1 VQSKNSGA
9 AMSKTVT
16 TNVRN
21 DDAMGMI
28 HLFEFDMYLLNGN
41 FSETLR
47 FTDHDVFVYDGSN
60 EYTPLAISFDRLNE
74 DFTMASD
81 SINVTIDNV
90 NEELS
95 TVAMAKEWRN
105 NRAKIIRVLI
115 TPPAESIGGVTYEF
129 GMSENSSAAYP
140 RLEIA
145 SLTKDSYVLFEG
157 VIDTFNASTQIFTVQ
172 LTTKFTFW
180 QKPYPTRTYNQNE
193 FTSIVSA
200 MSDSIF
206 WGRQKT
212 T

>member
-1 VQSKNSGA
+1 
-9 AMSKTVT
+9 MSKTVT

-60 EYTPLAISFDRLNE
+60 EYTPLAITFDRLNE

-81 SINVTIDNV
+81 TINVTIDNV
-90 NEELS
+90 NEALS
-95 TVAMAKEWRN
+95 TVALAKEWRN

-145 SLTKDSYVLFEG
+145 GLTKDSYVLFEG
-157 VIDTFNASTQIFTVQ
+157 VIDTFNASTQIFNVS

>member
-1 VQSKNSGA
+1 
-9 AMSKTVT
+9 MSKTVT

-60 EYTPLAISFDRLNE
+60 EYTPLTITFDRLTE
-74 DFTMASD
+74 DFTMSSD
-81 SINVTIDNV
+81 TINIAIDNV

-95 TVAMAKEWRN
+95 TAAMAKEWRN

-115 TPPAESIGGVTYEF
+115 TPPAETIGGQTYEF
-129 GMSENSSAAYP
+129 GISENSSAAYP

-145 SLTKDSYVLFEG
+145 SLTKDVYVLFEG
-157 VIDTFNASTQIFTVQ
+157 VIDTFSASTQTFTAQ
-172 LTTKFTFW
+172 PTTKFSFW
-180 QKPYPTRTYNQNE
+180 QAPYPTRTFNQLE

-200 MSDSIF
+200 ITDGIY

-212 T
+212 V

>member
-1 VQSKNSGA
+1 
-9 AMSKTVT
+9 MSKTVT

-60 EYTPLAISFDRLNE
+60 EYTPLAISFDRLSE

-180 QKPYPTRTYNQNE
+180 QKPYPTRTYNQLE

>member
-1 VQSKNSGA
+1 
-9 AMSKTVT
+9 MSKTVS

-60 EYTPLAISFDRLNE
+60 EYTPLSITFDRLTE

-81 SINVTIDNV
+81 TINVTIDNV
-90 NEELS
+90 NEALS
-95 TVAMAKEWRN
+95 NVALAKEWRN

-115 TPPAESIGGVTYEF
+115 TPPAETIGGVTYEF

-145 SLTKDSYVLFEG
+145 GLTKDVYVLFEG
-157 VIDTFNASTQIFTVQ
+157 VIDTFNASTQIFNVS

-180 QKPYPTRTYNQNE
+180 QKPFPTRTYNQNE
-193 FTSIVSA
+193 FTSIVDS
-200 MSDSIF
+200 MNDSIY

>member
-1 VQSKNSGA
+1 
-9 AMSKTVT
+9 MSKTVT

>member
-1 VQSKNSGA
+1 
-9 AMSKTVT
+9 MSKTVT

-60 EYTPLAISFDRLNE
+60 EYTPLAITFDRLNE

-81 SINVTIDNV
+81 TINVTIDNV
-90 NEELS
+90 NEALS
-95 TVAMAKEWRN
+95 TVALAKEWRN

-157 VIDTFNASTQIFTVQ
+157 VIDTFNASTQIFNVS

-193 FTSIVSA
+193 FTSIVAS

>member
-1 VQSKNSGA
+1 
-9 AMSKTVT
+9 MSKTVT

-60 EYTPLAISFDRLNE
+60 EYTPLAITFDRLNE

-81 SINVTIDNV
+81 TINVTIDNV
-90 NEELS
+90 NEALS
-95 TVAMAKEWRN
+95 TVALAKEWRN

-145 SLTKDSYVLFEG
+145 GLTKDSYVLFEG
-157 VIDTFNASTQIFTVQ
+157 VIDTFNASTQIFNVS

-193 FTSIVSA
+193 FTSIVAS
-200 MSDSIF
+200 MNDSIF

>member
-1 VQSKNSGA
+1 
-9 AMSKTVT
+9 MSKTIT

-28 HLFEFDMYLLNGN
+28 HLFEFDMYTLAGS
-41 FSETLR
+41 FDETLR

-60 EYTPLAISFDRLNE
+60 EYTPLTITFDRLIE

-81 SINVTIDNV
+81 SINVTIDNI
-90 NEELS
+90 NEALTAEALGS
-95 TVAMAKEWRN
+95 EWRN
-105 NRAKIIRVLI
+105 NRAKISRVLI
-115 TPPAESIGGVTYEF
+115 TPPAETISSETYEF
-129 GMSENSSAAYP
+129 GISENSTAAYP

-145 SLTKDSYVLFEG
+145 GITKDTYVLFEG
-157 VIDTFNASTQIFTVQ
+157 VIDTFNATSQTFTAQ

-193 FTSIVSA
+193 FTSIVDAISEV
-200 MSDSIF
+200 IY

-212 T
+212 V

>member
-1 VQSKNSGA
+1 
-9 AMSKTVT
+9 MSKTIT

-28 HLFEFDMYLLNGN
+28 HLFEFDMYTLAGV
-41 FSETLR
+41 FDETLR

-60 EYTPLAISFDRLNE
+60 EYTPLTITFDRLIE

-81 SINVTIDNV
+81 SINVTIDNI
-90 NEELS
+90 NEALTAEALGS
-95 TVAMAKEWRN
+95 EWRN
-105 NRAKIIRVLI
+105 NRAKISRVLI
-115 TPPAESIGGVTYEF
+115 TPPAETISSETYEF
-129 GMSENSSAAYP
+129 GISENSTAAYP

-145 SLTKDSYVLFEG
+145 GITKDTYVLFEG
-157 VIDTFNASTQIFTVQ
+157 VIDTFNATSQTFTAQ

-193 FTSIVSA
+193 FTSIVDAISEV
-200 MSDSIF
+200 IY

-212 T
+212 V

>member
-1 VQSKNSGA
+1 
-9 AMSKTVT
+9 MSKTVT

-60 EYTPLAISFDRLNE
+60 EYTPLAITFDRLNE

-81 SINVTIDNV
+81 TINVTIDNV
-90 NEELS
+90 NEALS
-95 TVAMAKEWRN
+95 TVALAKEWRN

-145 SLTKDSYVLFEG
+145 GLTKDSYVLFEG
-157 VIDTFNASTQIFTVQ
+157 VIDTFNASTQIFNVS

-193 FTSIVSA
+193 FTSIVDS
-200 MSDSIF
+200 MNDSIF

>member
-1 VQSKNSGA
+1 MSKNITS
-9 AMSKTVT
+9 S
-16 TNVRN
+16 VRN

-28 HLFEFDMYLLNGN
+28 HLFEFDMYLLDGN

-60 EYTPLAISFDRLNE
+60 EYTPLAITFDRLNE

-81 SINVTIDNV
+81 TINVTIDNV
-90 NEELS
+90 NEALS
-95 TVAMAKEWRN
+95 TVALAKEWRN

-145 SLTKDSYVLFEG
+145 GLTKDSYVLFEG
-157 VIDTFNASTQIFTVQ
+157 VIDTFNASTQIFNVS

-193 FTSIVSA
+193 FTSIVAS
-200 MSDSIF
+200 MNDSIF

>member
-1 VQSKNSGA
+1 
-9 AMSKTVT
+9 MSKTVS

-60 EYTPLAISFDRLNE
+60 EYTPLSITFDRLNE

-81 SINVTIDNV
+81 TINVTIDNV
-90 NEELS
+90 NEALS
-95 TVAMAKEWRN
+95 NVALAKEWRN

-115 TPPAESIGGVTYEF
+115 TPPAETIGGVTYEF

-145 SLTKDSYVLFEG
+145 GLTKDVYVLFEG
-157 VIDTFNASTQIFTVQ
+157 VIDTFNASTQIFNVS

-180 QKPYPTRTYNQNE
+180 QKPFPTRTYNQNE
-193 FTSIVSA
+193 FTSIVDSVN
-200 MSDSIF
+200 DSIY

>member
-1 VQSKNSGA
+1 
-9 AMSKTVT
+9 MSKTIT

-28 HLFEFDMYLLNGN
+28 HLFEFDMYTLAGV
-41 FSETLR
+41 FDETLR

-60 EYTPLAISFDRLNE
+60 EYTPLTITFDRLSE

-81 SINVTIDNV
+81 SINVTIDNI
-90 NEELS
+90 NEALTAEALGS
-95 TVAMAKEWRN
+95 EWRN
-105 NRAKIIRVLI
+105 NRAKISRVLI
-115 TPPAESIGGVTYEF
+115 TPPAETISSETYEF
-129 GMSENSSAAYP
+129 GISENSTAAYP

-145 SLTKDSYVLFEG
+145 GITKDTYVLFEG
-157 VIDTFNASTQIFTVQ
+157 VIDTFNATSQTFTAQ

-193 FTSIVSA
+193 FSSIVDAISEV
-200 MSDSIF
+200 IY

-212 T
+212 V

>member
-60 EYTPLAISFDRLNE
+60 EYTPLAITFDRLNE

-81 SINVTIDNV
+81 TINVTIDNV
-90 NEELS
+90 NEALS
-95 TVAMAKEWRN
+95 TVALAKEWRN

-145 SLTKDSYVLFEG
+145 GLTKDSYVLFEG
-157 VIDTFNASTQIFTVQ
+157 VIDTFNASTQIFNVS

-193 FTSIVSA
+193 FTSIVAS

>member
-1 VQSKNSGA
+1 
-9 AMSKTVT
+9 MSKTVT

-60 EYTPLAISFDRLNE
+60 EYTPLAITFDRLNE

-81 SINVTIDNV
+81 TINVTIDNV
-90 NEELS
+90 NEALS
-95 TVAMAKEWRN
+95 TVALAKEWRN

-129 GMSENSSAAYP
+129 GMSENSTAAYP

-145 SLTKDSYVLFEG
+145 GLTKDSYVLFEG
-157 VIDTFNASTQIFTVQ
+157 VIDTFNASTQIFNVS

-193 FTSIVSA
+193 FTSIVDS
-200 MSDSIF
+200 MNDSIF

>member
-1 VQSKNSGA
+1 MSKN
-9 AMSKTVT
+9 VT
-16 TNVRN
+16 SSVRTN
-21 DDAMGMI
+21 DAMGMI

-60 EYTPLAISFDRLNE
+60 EYTPLSITFDRLNE

-81 SINVTIDNV
+81 TINVTIDNV
-90 NEELS
+90 NEALS
-95 TVAMAKEWRN
+95 NVAIAKEWRN

-115 TPPAESIGGVTYEF
+115 TPPAETIAGVTYEF

-145 SLTKDSYVLFEG
+145 SLTKDVYVLFEG
-157 VIDTFNASTQIFTVQ
+157 VIDTFNASTQIFNVS

-180 QKPYPTRTYNQNE
+180 QKPFPTRTYNQNE
-193 FTSIVSA
+193 FTSIVDS
-200 MSDSIF
+200 MNDSIY

>member
-1 VQSKNSGA
+1 
-9 AMSKTVT
+9 MSKTVT

-28 HLFEFDMYLLNGN
+28 HLFEFDMHLLNGN

-60 EYTPLAISFDRLNE
+60 EYTPLAITFDRLNE

-81 SINVTIDNV
+81 TINVTIDNV
-90 NEELS
+90 NEALS
-95 TVAMAKEWRN
+95 TVALAKEWRN

-180 QKPYPTRTYNQNE
+180 QKPFPTRTYNQNE
-193 FTSIVSA
+193 FASIVSA
-200 MSDSIF
+200 MSSSIF

>member
-1 VQSKNSGA
+1 
-9 AMSKTVT
+9 MSKTVS

-60 EYTPLAISFDRLNE
+60 EYTPLSISFDRLSE

-180 QKPYPTRTYNQNE
+180 QKPFPTRTYNQNE
-193 FTSIVSA
+193 FASIVSA

>member
-1 VQSKNSGA
+1 
-9 AMSKTVT
+9 MSKTVT

-28 HLFEFDMYLLNGN
+28 HLFEFDMYLLDGN

-60 EYTPLAISFDRLNE
+60 EYTPLAITFDRLNE

-81 SINVTIDNV
+81 TINVTIDNV
-90 NEELS
+90 NEALS
-95 TVAMAKEWRN
+95 TVELAKEWRN

-157 VIDTFNASTQIFTVQ
+157 VIDTFNASTQIFNVS

-180 QKPYPTRTYNQNE
+180 QKPFPTRTYNQNE
-193 FTSIVSA
+193 FTSIVDS
-200 MSDSIF
+200 MNDSIF

>member
-1 VQSKNSGA
+1 
-9 AMSKTVT
+9 MSKTVT

-74 DFTMASD
+74 DFTMSSD

-115 TPPAESIGGVTYEF
+115 TPPAETIGGVTYEF

-180 QKPYPTRTYNQNE
+180 QKPFPTRTYNQNE
-193 FTSIVSA
+193 FASIVSA
-200 MSDSIF
+200 MSSSIF

>member
-1 VQSKNSGA
+1 
-9 AMSKTVT
+9 MSKTVT

-60 EYTPLAISFDRLNE
+60 EYTPLAISFDRLSE

>member
-1 VQSKNSGA
+1 
-9 AMSKTVT
+9 MSKTVT

-115 TPPAESIGGVTYEF
+115 TPPAETIGGVTYEF

-145 SLTKDSYVLFEG
+145 GLTKDSYVLFEG
-157 VIDTFNASTQIFTVQ
+157 VIDTFNASTQIFNVS

-180 QKPYPTRTYNQNE
+180 QKPFPTRTYNQNE
-193 FTSIVSA
+193 FTSIVDS
-200 MSDSIF
+200 MNDSIF

>member
-1 VQSKNSGA
+1 
-9 AMSKTVT
+9 MSKTVT

-60 EYTPLAISFDRLNE
+60 EYTPLAITFDRLNE

-81 SINVTIDNV
+81 TINVTIDNV
-90 NEELS
+90 NEALS
-95 TVAMAKEWRN
+95 TVALAKEWRN

-129 GMSENSSAAYP
+129 GMSENSTAAYP

-145 SLTKDSYVLFEG
+145 GLTKDSYVLFEG

-180 QKPYPTRTYNQNE
+180 QKPFPTRTYNQNE

-200 MSDSIF
+200 MTDSIF